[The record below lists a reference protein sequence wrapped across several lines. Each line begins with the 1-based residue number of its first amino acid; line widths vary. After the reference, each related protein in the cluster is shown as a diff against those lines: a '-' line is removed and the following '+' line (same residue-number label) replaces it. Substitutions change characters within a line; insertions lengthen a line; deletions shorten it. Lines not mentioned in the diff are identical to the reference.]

1 MRASTSDFGTETM
14 RCNASVKA
22 LKASVFGVG
31 FMRPILHHPKEPYK
45 LTDSGKTPSRRRIV
59 GIKAIPQ
66 DSGISAIMSDLAE
79 IKDGIAAIQYEL
91 IQIHKELRELDD
103 GN

>member
-1 MRASTSDFGTETM
+1 
-14 RCNASVKA
+14 
-22 LKASVFGVG
+22 
-31 FMRPILHHPKEPYK
+31 
-45 LTDSGKTPSRRRIV
+45 
-59 GIKAIPQ
+59 
-66 DSGISAIMSDLAE
+66 MSDLAE

>member
-1 MRASTSDFGTETM
+1 VYSGDVSGLD
-14 RCNASVKA
+14 
-22 LKASVFGVG
+22 
-31 FMRPILHHPKEPYK
+31 FMRPMLHHPKELHK

-59 GIKAIPQ
+59 GTKAIPQ
-66 DSGISAIMSDLAE
+66 DSDISAIMSDLAE